1 MDPRSGTV
9 SAPAPRSPF
18 AVKVIAVI
26 ALLFLLKATSVVLL
40 PVLIAIILTFLLAP
54 LVRALR
60 QRGVDD
66 ALGAAAVVFGMLLAL
81 GVLASRLAV
90 PATEWMQRAP
100 STMQQLSDAVDHV
113 RESLPFLAPPPSPPE
128 PVPAPR
134 PAARGEPPPAE
145 PTPPPDPVKEKIA
158 TESVAITGNLVL
170 RAGMVTVSAVA
181 TVILLFFL
189 LASERWLIARTIEAI
204 PKRRARV
211 AVLGGVRA
219 AQRDIARFLGAQAI
233 INVGVGLA
241 TGIAVGMLGL
251 PNPTLWGTIAGL
263 LGFIPY
269 LGPLATIVLLSIA
282 GSLTFDS
289 FGAMLAPAV
298 AFGVINLIE
307 SNFVSPWF
315 VGKRLEMSPLFV
327 FISVM
332 ACGWIWGLAG
342 AFIAVPLLV
351 AIRAAARRSKSMR
364 LWCVYL
370 DRGREPPSLRA
381 MLGLRRFRRRASVV
395 AVADTAGGPPP
406 QTEEGQRS
414 VI

>member
-1 MDPRSGTV
+1 VDPKAGTV

-18 AVKVIAVI
+18 AVKVIAAI
-26 ALLFLLKATSVVLL
+26 ALLFMLKATNVVML

-54 LVRALR
+54 LVRGLR

-66 ALGAAAVVFGMLLAL
+66 ALGAAVVVFGMLLAL
-81 GVLASRLAV
+81 GVLVSRLTG
-90 PATEWMQRAP
+90 PAAEWMQRAP

-113 RESLPFLAPPPSPPE
+113 RESLPFLAPPPE
-128 PVPAPR
+128 PVAP
-134 PAARGEPPPAE
+134 PPPTVRGEPPAE

-170 RAGMVTVSAVA
+170 RAGAATVSAVA

-189 LASERWLIARTIEAI
+189 LASERWMIARTIEAI
-204 PKRRARV
+204 PKRRTRV

-269 LGPLATIVLLSIA
+269 LGPLATIVLLVIA
-282 GSLTFDS
+282 GTLTFDN

-315 VGKRLEMSPLFV
+315 VGRRLEMSPLFV
-327 FISVM
+327 FLSVI
-332 ACGWIWGLAG
+332 ACGWIWGIAG

-370 DRGREPPSLRA
+370 DRSRQPPSVRS

-395 AVADTAGGPPP
+395 AVENTARDPAAPPDLGSTP
-406 QTEEGQRS
+406 RL
-414 VI
+414 

>member
-1 MDPRSGTV
+1 MDPRTGTV
-9 SAPAPRSPF
+9 SESVQRSPF

-26 ALLFLLKATSVVLL
+26 ALLFLLKATAVVLL

-60 QRGVDD
+60 QQGVDD
-66 ALGAAAVVFGMLLAL
+66 ALGAAAVVFGLLLAL
-81 GVLASRLAV
+81 GVLASRLAG

-100 STMQQLSDAVDHV
+100 STLQQLSDAVDRV
-113 RESLPFLAPPPSPPE
+113 RESLPFLAPPPPPPE
-128 PVPAPR
+128 PVPPPR
-134 PAARGEPPPAE
+134 PAARGEPPPE
-145 PTPPPDPVKEKIA
+145 PAPPPDPVKDKIA
-158 TESVAITGNLVL
+158 TESVTITGNLLL
-170 RAGMVTVSAVA
+170 RAGMATVSAVA

-189 LASERWLIARTIEAI
+189 LASERWLMARTIEAI
-204 PKRRARV
+204 PKRRTRV

-241 TGIAVGMLGL
+241 TGIAVGLLGL

-269 LGPLATIVLLSIA
+269 LGPLATIVLLTIA
-282 GSLTFDS
+282 GSLTFDN
-289 FGAMLAPAV
+289 FGAMVAPAV

-327 FISVM
+327 FMSVM

-370 DRGREPPSLRA
+370 DRGREPPTVRS

-395 AVADTAGGPPP
+395 AVENTAGNAVPSPVVRETP
-406 QTEEGQRS
+406 RL
-414 VI
+414 